1 MIRKL
6 INKIKGGFGMKDWS
20 LKKKIMVGVAGIAA
34 SILGVFAYGKM
45 NKEVQ
50 TEDEDFDNEDFDEES
65 AAENVGFE
73 SEETAE

>member
-6 INKIKGGFGMKDWS
+6 IQKIRGGLNMKNWS
-20 LKKKIMVGVAGIAA
+20 LKKKLAIGVAAIGA
-34 SILGVFAYGKM
+34 SILGIFAYGKM
-45 NKEVQ
+45 NQETQ
-50 TEDEDFDNEDFDEES
+50 LEDDFDEDEDFDEES